1 MGDDAYHATSA
12 VDYRDI
18 RQMRMAAT
26 VYLADIGEDNIDNIM
41 KHYTQ
46 HYPPSDRPDLLLAM
60 AGSHWSSRNP
70 DARLPRLDSSLSE
83 ESVC

>member
-12 VDYRDI
+12 VDYQGI

-26 VYLADIGEDNIDNIM
+26 VYVADIGEDNIDNIM
-41 KHYTQ
+41 SDYTQ

-60 AGSHWSSRNP
+60 AGSHWNP
-70 DARLPRLDSSLSE
+70 TDPNVRLPGPGSSLLE
-83 ESVC
+83 ESIR